1 VKSVVTSHLS
11 VTISASDTSAAATGF
26 SNAAKSGNTDSPLGA
41 FDAILDALGA
51 AAIGAASGGLLGAL
65 TKLAGSI
72 TAETPPAAAPTTP
85 LTNTTA
91 AAATNAAVMASL
103 TSTDASVL
111 TPPVTDDLAAP
122 VPVAADAI
130 VPVPLAP
137 DPTVT
142 VPLAADAAETPPVTT
157 DTTGAATEPAKPTP
171 PVQPKLL
178 SDLVTAL
185 NALNKA
191 QRSGEPVDDDMLKR
205 VKQAVDAMSG
215 FLVALQP
222 TLAETTTTPA
232 NTGDAPTAI
241 APADGTPTQIPVVPP
256 IMDPVPAD
264 AGTPATAATASVDG
278 SSSASAPR
286 IPLAPLAR
294 KIEDV
299 VAGLG
304 TTAPELSAKL
314 TALVQSLGSGQL
326 SADTLN
332 ALGVGS
338 SNNPPDPKLAA
349 AITTFVASPQTDG
362 TAVQPQLAAPSLKL
376 PPDSVLKVGATDGK
390 TKSDGG
396 GTDAAPSIAKPAAP
410 PPAPAAG
417 DAGNGNASHDDK
429 GDQKPAIAPAVAAA
443 VAQVTADKTQDPS
456 TGANPA
462 VPAATPVTPITQPAA
477 AQAAAAA
484 YQTAAPQVNLPQLAF
499 EIVRHA
505 QLGSNQFQIR
515 LDPAD
520 MGRIDVKL
528 DIASSGS
535 VNAHLTVEH
544 PETLDLL
551 KRDSGALGAAL
562 SQAGLDSSKTNLEFS
577 LRQNPFANQ
586 NNNGGGYSPA
596 PGDNSAAAEGPVIPV
611 SASTLYRGSLTSSG
625 LNIFV

>member
-1 VKSVVTSHLS
+1 MTSHLS
-11 VTISASDTSAAATGF
+11 VTTGASDTAATTGF
-26 SNAAKSGNTDSPLGA
+26 SSPGKGGKSDTPLGA
-41 FDAILDALGA
+41 FEAILEALGA
-51 AAIGAASGGLLGAL
+51 ATTGAASGGLLGAL
-65 TKLAGSI
+65 TKLAGNVSTD
-72 TAETPPAAAPTTP
+72 TASTAAIPTTDV
-85 LTNTTA
+85 TNSPVSP
-91 AAATNAAVMASL
+91 TNAAVVASL
-103 TSTDASVL
+103 TSTDATGSTAL
-111 TPPVTDDLAAP
+111 ATTDPVVP
-122 VPVAADAI
+122 VPVATDA
-130 VPVPLAP
+130 VASMPLA

-142 VPLAADAAETPPVTT
+142 LPLATDATDAAPPVST
-157 DTTGAATEPAKPTP
+157 DIADTAPEPAHPTP

-178 SDLVTAL
+178 SDLVVAL
-185 NALNKA
+185 NALDKA
-191 QRSGEPVDDDMLKR
+191 QRSGEPVDDELLKR

-215 FLVALQP
+215 FLATLQP
-222 TLAETTTTPA
+222 TLAQTTTTPTTA
-232 NTGDAPTAI
+232 DTGDALAAI
-241 APADGTPTQIPVVPP
+241 APAGGTPTP
-256 IMDPVPAD
+256 IIDPSPTD
-264 AGTPATAATASVDG
+264 GATAAPDATSPTAADG
-278 SSSASAPR
+278 STDVR

-338 SNNPPDPKLAA
+338 SNNPPDPKLAV
-349 AITTFVASPQTDG
+349 AITSFVASTKADP
-362 TAVQPQLAAPSLKL
+362 AASRPELATPSLKL
-376 PPDSVLKVGATDGK
+376 PPDSVLKVGGRDDK
-390 TKSDGG
+390 SKSDG
-396 GTDAAPSIAKPAAP
+396 TAATSIAKPTAP

-417 DAGNGNASHDDK
+417 DASGGNGAHDDK
-429 GDQKPAIAPAVAAA
+429 GDQKPAIAPAAAATA
-443 VAQVTADKTQDPS
+443 VAQVAADKTQDPS
-456 TGANPA
+456 SSTNPPVA
-462 VPAATPVTPITQPAA
+462 GTTPVTPITQPAT

-505 QLGSNQFQIR
+505 QQGSNQFQIR

-528 DIASSGS
+528 DIASSGT

-586 NNNGGGYSPA
+586 NNNGGGNGSYS
-596 PGDNSAAAEGPVIPV
+596 
-611 SASTLYRGSLTSSG
+611 SASGDASGTVADDPITPVNATTLYRGSLTSSG